1 MTAFE
6 WASTQTPV
14 EPPTAVYCRTRDV
27 AQARVEKIRVTLE
40 RQGWT
45 EENAASIT
53 AIAGEIA
60 NNSFDHNLG
69 TWKDL
74 PGCWL
79 EVVVTPDT
87 CVMQIADRGQGILN
101 SLRRVKPG
109 LKNHH
114 AALLL
119 AFTEQIT
126 GRAPEH
132 RGNGLKFI
140 IRSLNKLSAT
150 SFVFQT
156 GNAILEFTPPI
167 DIKALKDYIRNA
179 EQDDIA
185 VFVKIVFRKI

>member
-6 WASTQTPV
+6 WAIAKTPT
-14 EPPTAVYCRTRDV
+14 EPTAEVYCRTRDV
-27 AQARVEKIRVTLE
+27 AQARVERIRVTLE

-45 EENAASIT
+45 EEDAASIT

-79 EVVVTPDT
+79 EVAITSSACTIQV
-87 CVMQIADRGQGILN
+87 ADRGQGVLS
-101 SLRRVKPG
+101 SLRRVRPG

-114 AALLL
+114 EALLL

-150 SFVFQT
+150 SFLFQT
-156 GNAILEFTPPI
+156 GNAVLEFTPPI
-167 DIKALKDYIRNA
+167 DTKALKDYIRNA
-179 EQDDIA
+179 EQGDIA
-185 VFVKIVFRKI
+185 VFVKIVFRKV